1 MALVE
6 VGQTVAVGL
15 VDEDRRRP
23 GSVVFRDL
31 RGLPEFIELSSD
43 ERIESSGVILRQ
55 GVYADQLDRI
65 CQVLE
70 SMGSRHSTGDLQFKQ
85 CHQIDVGQTFVMN
98 FPY

>member
-31 RGLPEFIELSSD
+31 RGLPEFIELGSH
-43 ERIESSGVILRQ
+43 ERIELI
-55 GVYADQLDRI
+55 
-65 CQVLE
+65 
-70 SMGSRHSTGDLQFKQ
+70 
-85 CHQIDVGQTFVMN
+85 
-98 FPY
+98 